1 METKN
6 AQATSLRLEIS
17 LVETTHAVASIT
29 DIMPNTIGINLF
41 EIGLFLSPMPI
52 KYSTGTKISSSGF
65 IKFSI
70 FIVLLTQEIFQ

>member
-41 EIGLFLSPMPI
+41 EIGLF
-52 KYSTGTKISSSGF
+52 
-65 IKFSI
+65 
-70 FIVLLTQEIFQ
+70 